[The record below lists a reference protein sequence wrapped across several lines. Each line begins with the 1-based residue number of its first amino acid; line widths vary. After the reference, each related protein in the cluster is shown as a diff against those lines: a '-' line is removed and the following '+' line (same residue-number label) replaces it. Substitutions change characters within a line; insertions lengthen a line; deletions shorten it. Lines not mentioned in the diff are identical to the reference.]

1 LAKPVLTAQPIPLEV
16 PVTIQGATPVDG
28 SDRRELFT
36 ETTKTTLT
44 FENGAVVS
52 LKAKVSTG
60 QCLFLRNEQSGRE
73 ILCKVLEYRK
83 GGPGGYTDLEFTSRD
98 PEFWN
103 APAAKPAA
111 NPQNQSNGA
120 QGIARGPIENQAAAP
135 KPEVLAPIGDEAP
148 ATFPETK
155 ATELAAPAPA
165 PKAATPAAA
174 DEADWNEA
182 KDAEL
187 MAALAMMAGDAKP
200 KPKRESA
207 AEGKQANGQEAVSEN
222 ALPQDET
229 DAAAR
234 SRVISMLASL
244 PGRMREFKPG
254 KVAIAVGIAA
264 SILIVAMLALA
275 WHAKRSASLRASQRA
290 SAASEQSA
298 TQPTASATSQTPTA
312 ANGGPT
318 APSATPT
325 TNSARVVADSN
336 ASAAPAQATDQT
348 QQPSITQA
356 SADSPATAKNNAD
369 GPVVV
374 EQETKLHEPKPP
386 NKSVGETIP
395 ARIVSQAPPAI
406 PSWAKGLDLDPVV
419 QLDAVIDANGNLKTT
434 KALSGPR
441 ILQGEAKRAVALW
454 IFEPALTDGKPTTTH
469 MVLTVEFQR

>member
-1 LAKPVLTAQPIPLEV
+1 MLTAQPIPLEV
-16 PVTIQGATPVDG
+16 PVTIQGATLVDG

-103 APAAKPAA
+103 APAAKPGAMAQSQNNVAQAMASAA
-111 NPQNQSNGA
+111 T
-120 QGIARGPIENQAAAP
+120 ENQAAAP
-135 KPEVLAPIGDEAP
+135 KPEALAPIGDEAP
-148 ATFPETK
+148 PTSPETK
-155 ATELAAPAPA
+155 ATELAASAPA
-165 PKAATPAAA
+165 PKAAIPASA

-200 KPKRESA
+200 KPKREFT
-207 AEGKQANGQEAVSEN
+207 AEGKPANGQEAASEN
-222 ALPQDET
+222 ASPQDET
-229 DAAAR
+229 DAAGR
-234 SRVISMLASL
+234 STVISMLASL

-254 KVAIAVGIAA
+254 KITITVAIAA
-264 SILIVAMLALA
+264 SILIVAMLGLA
-275 WHAKRSASLRASQRA
+275 WHAERSASLRGRQRA
-290 SAASEQSA
+290 IAASEQSA
-298 TQPTASATSQTPTA
+298 TQPTASETSQTPTA

-318 APSATPT
+318 TPSATPT
-325 TNSARVVADSN
+325 TDSARVVASSN
-336 ASAAPAQATDQT
+336 ASATPAQATDKT
-348 QQPSITQA
+348 QQPSIAKA
-356 SADSPATAKNNAD
+356 SNDSPPTAKYFSD

-374 EQETKLHEPKPP
+374 EQETKRRELKQT

-395 ARIVSQAPPAI
+395 ARIISQAPPSI

-441 ILQGEAKRAVALW
+441 ILQGAAKRAVALW

>member
-1 LAKPVLTAQPIPLEV
+1 MLTAQPIPLEV
-16 PVTIQGATPVDG
+16 PVTIQGATLVDG

-103 APAAKPAA
+103 APAAKPGAMA
-111 NPQNQSNGA
+111 QSNVA
-120 QGIARGPIENQAAAP
+120 QAMASAATENQAAAP
-135 KPEVLAPIGDEAP
+135 KPEALAPIGDEAP
-148 ATFPETK
+148 PTLPETK
-155 ATELAAPAPA
+155 ASESAAPAPA
-165 PKAATPAAA
+165 PKAAIPAPA

-200 KPKRESA
+200 KPKREST
-207 AEGKQANGQEAVSEN
+207 AEGKPANGQEAASEN
-222 ALPQDET
+222 ASPQDET
-229 DAAAR
+229 DAAGR
-234 SRVISMLASL
+234 STVISMLASL

-254 KVAIAVGIAA
+254 KITITVGIAA
-264 SILIVAMLALA
+264 SILIVAMLGLA
-275 WHAKRSASLRASQRA
+275 WHAKRSASLRGRQRA
-290 SAASEQSA
+290 IAASEQSA
-298 TQPTASATSQTPTA
+298 TQPTASETSQTPTA

-318 APSATPT
+318 TPSATPT
-325 TNSARVVADSN
+325 TDSARVVASSN
-336 ASAAPAQATDQT
+336 ASATPAQATDKT
-348 QQPSITQA
+348 QQPSIAKA
-356 SADSPATAKNNAD
+356 SNDSPPTAKYFSD

-374 EQETKLHEPKPP
+374 EQETKRRELKQT

-395 ARIVSQAPPAI
+395 ARIISQAPPSI

-441 ILQGEAKRAVALW
+441 ILQGAAKRAVALW

>member
-1 LAKPVLTAQPIPLEV
+1 MLTAQPIPLEV

-111 NPQNQSNGA
+111 IAQNRTNGA
-120 QGIARGPIENQAAAP
+120 QDIAPGRIENQTAAP
-135 KPEVLAPIGDEAP
+135 KAELLAPIGDEAP
-148 ATFPETK
+148 SSVPQPQTTAIEP
-155 ATELAAPAPA
+155 AVSLPAPA
-165 PKAATPAAA
+165 AATPPQA

-200 KPKRESA
+200 NPKSKSKRESA
-207 AEGKQANGQEAVSEN
+207 GDGKDASGQEAASEN
-222 ALPQDET
+222 ATQSAET
-229 DAAAR
+229 DPEAAGQ
-234 SRVISMLASL
+234 SSVISILTGKVRA
-244 PGRMREFKPG
+244 FKPG
-254 KVAIAVGIAA
+254 KITIAAGIAA
-264 SILIVAMLALA
+264 SVLIIAVLGLS
-275 WHAKRSASLRASQRA
+275 WHAKRSASLQANH
-290 SAASEQSA
+290 SATPSSDQSA
-298 TQPTASATSQTPTA
+298 THTEPAISQTSPTPA
-312 ANGGPT
+312 ATPSPSTT
-318 APSATPT
+318 ATAVAALTANSATPT
-325 TNSARVVADSN
+325 SN
-336 ASAAPAQATDQT
+336 GGPAPAVVRLPGD
-348 QQPSITQA
+348 SIA
-356 SADSPATAKNNAD
+356 SAKNNSD
-369 GPVVV
+369 GPIVV
-374 EQETKLHEPKPP
+374 EEQSIPRKPIETR
-386 NKSVGETIP
+386 KSVGETIP
-395 ARIVSQAPPAI
+395 AKIIAQAPPAI

-419 QLDAVIDANGNLKTT
+419 QLDAVIDANGNLKAT

-441 ILQGEAKRAVALW
+441 ILQGAAKRAVALW
-454 IFEPALTDGKPTTTH
+454 IFEPALTDGKPTATH

>member
-1 LAKPVLTAQPIPLEV
+1 VLTAQPIPLEV
-16 PVTIQGATPVDG
+16 PVTIQGATLVDG

-103 APAAKPAA
+103 APATRPAA
-111 NPQNQSNGA
+111 IAQNQNDDA
-120 QGIARGPIENQAAAP
+120 QTIAPAATENQAAAS
-135 KPEVLAPIGDEAP
+135 KPEPLAPIGDEAP
-148 ATFPETK
+148 ATLPETK
-155 ATELAAPAPA
+155 ASESAAPAPA
-165 PKAATPAAA
+165 PIAAIPAPA

-207 AEGKQANGQEAVSEN
+207 AEGKQANGHEAASEN
-222 ALPQDET
+222 ASPQDET
-229 DAAAR
+229 DAAGR
-234 SRVISMLASL
+234 STVIAMLASL
-244 PGRMREFKPG
+244 PGRMREFKSA
-254 KVAIAVGIAA
+254 KITIAVGIAA
-264 SILIVAMLALA
+264 SILIVAILGLA
-275 WHAKRSASLRASQRA
+275 WHAKRSASLRARQRA
-290 SAASEQSA
+290 IAESKQSA
-298 TQPTASATSQTPTA
+298 TQPTASETSQTPIA

-318 APSATPT
+318 TSSATPT
-325 TNSARVVADSN
+325 TDSARVVANSN
-336 ASAAPAQATDQT
+336 ASATPAQGTDKT
-348 QQPSITQA
+348 QQPSIAKA
-356 SADSPATAKNNAD
+356 SNDSPAAAKYFSD

-374 EQETKLHEPKPP
+374 EQETKRRELKQT

-395 ARIVSQAPPAI
+395 ARIISQAPPAI

-441 ILQGEAKRAVALW
+441 ILQGAAKRAVALW

>member
-1 LAKPVLTAQPIPLEV
+1 MLTAQPIPLEV

-103 APAAKPAA
+103 WNAPAAKPAA

-120 QGIARGPIENQAAAP
+120 QGPIENQAAAP
-135 KPEVLAPIGDEAP
+135 KPEALAPIGDEAP
-148 ATFPETK
+148 ARLPETK
-155 ATELAAPAPA
+155 ATELAAPEPA
-165 PKAATPAAA
+165 PKAATPAPAE
-174 DEADWNEA
+174 EADWNEA

-207 AEGKQANGQEAVSEN
+207 AEGKQANGQEAASEN
-222 ALPQDET
+222 ASPQEET
-229 DAAAR
+229 DAAGR
-234 SRVISMLASL
+234 SKVISMLASL
-244 PGRMREFKPG
+244 PGRMREFKAG
-254 KVAIAVGIAA
+254 KVAIAVGISA
-264 SILIVAMLALA
+264 SILIVAMLGLA
-275 WHAKRSASLRASQRA
+275 WQAKRSASLRASQRA

-298 TQPTASATSQTPTA
+298 TQPTASETSQTPTA

-318 APSATPT
+318 TPSATPT
-325 TNSARVVADSN
+325 THGARVVANSN
-336 ASAAPAQATDQT
+336 ASATPAPATDKT
-348 QQPSITQA
+348 QQPSIAQA
-356 SADSPATAKNNAD
+356 SADSPATATNSSD

-374 EQETKLHEPKPP
+374 EQETKLREPKQT

-395 ARIVSQAPPAI
+395 ARIISQAPPAI

-419 QLDAVIDANGNLKTT
+419 QLDAVIDANGNLQTT

-469 MVLTVEFQR
+469 MLLTVEFQR

>member
-1 LAKPVLTAQPIPLEV
+1 VLTAQPIPLEV

-103 APAAKPAA
+103 APAAKPAPIA
-111 NPQNQSNGA
+111 QNQNNGA
-120 QGIARGPIENQAAAP
+120 QAIAPGATENHAAAP
-135 KPEVLAPIGDEAP
+135 KPEALAPIGDEAP
-148 ATFPETK
+148 AALPETK
-155 ATELAAPAPA
+155 ATEPAALAPA
-165 PKAATPAAA
+165 PKAATPAPA

-207 AEGKQANGQEAVSEN
+207 AEGKQANGQEAAPEN
-222 ALPQDET
+222 ASPQDET
-229 DAAAR
+229 DAAGR
-234 SRVISMLASL
+234 SKVISMLTSL

-254 KVAIAVGIAA
+254 KITIAVGIAA
-264 SILIVAMLALA
+264 SILIVVSLGLA
-275 WHAKRSASLRASQRA
+275 WHAKRSASPHASQRA
-290 SAASEQSA
+290 TAASEQSA
-298 TQPTASATSQTPTA
+298 THTQPTASETSQTPTA
-312 ANGGPT
+312 ANGSPT

-325 TNSARVVADSN
+325 SGARVLANSN
-336 ASAAPAQATDQT
+336 ASAAPAQATDKT
-348 QQPSITQA
+348 QQPSIAQA
-356 SADSPATAKNNAD
+356 SNDSPATARNSSD

-374 EQETKLHEPKPP
+374 EQETKQREPKQTS
-386 NKSVGETIP
+386 KSAGETIP
-395 ARIVSQAPPAI
+395 ARIISQAPPAI

>member
-1 LAKPVLTAQPIPLEV
+1 MLTAQPIPLEV

-52 LKAKVSTG
+52 LKAKVSPG

-111 NPQNQSNGA
+111 IAQNQNNGA
-120 QGIARGPIENQAAAP
+120 QAIAPGPTENQAAAP
-135 KPEVLAPIGDEAP
+135 KPEGLAPIGDESP
-148 ATFPETK
+148 ATSPEAK

-165 PKAATPAAA
+165 LKSATPAPA

-200 KPKRESA
+200 KPKQESA
-207 AEGKQANGQEAVSEN
+207 TERKQANGQEAASEN
-222 ALPQDET
+222 VSPQDET
-229 DAAAR
+229 DAAGR
-234 SRVISMLASL
+234 SKVISMLASL

-254 KVAIAVGIAA
+254 KITIAVGIAA
-264 SILIVAMLALA
+264 SILIVAMLGLA
-275 WHAKRSASLRASQRA
+275 WHAKRSASLRARQRA
-290 SAASEQSA
+290 TAASEQSA
-298 TQPTASATSQTPTA
+298 TQPNALETSQTPSA
-312 ANGGPT
+312 ANGSPT
-318 APSATPT
+318 ASSATS
-325 TNSARVVADSN
+325 SARVVANST
-336 ASAAPAQATDQT
+336 ASATPAQATDKT
-348 QQPSITQA
+348 ELPSIAKA
-356 SADSPATAKNNAD
+356 SNDSPATAKNSSD

-374 EQETKLHEPKPP
+374 EQETKQREPNQT
-386 NKSVGETIP
+386 NKSAGETIP
-395 ARIVSQAPPAI
+395 ARIISQAPPAI

-419 QLDAVIDANGNLKTT
+419 QLDAVIDANGNLKAT

>member
-1 LAKPVLTAQPIPLEV
+1 VLTAEPIPLEV
-16 PVTIQGATPVDG
+16 PVTIQGATLVDG

-103 APAAKPAA
+103 APAARPGAIAQNQNDGAQAVAPAA
-111 NPQNQSNGA
+111 T
-120 QGIARGPIENQAAAP
+120 ENQAAAP

-148 ATFPETK
+148 ATLPETE
-155 ATELAAPAPA
+155 ATEPATPAPA
-165 PKAATPAAA
+165 PKAAIPAPA

-207 AEGKQANGQEAVSEN
+207 AEGKQANGQQAASEN
-222 ALPQDET
+222 ASPQDET
-229 DAAAR
+229 DAAGR
-234 SRVISMLASL
+234 SKIISMLSSL
-244 PGRMREFKPG
+244 PGRVREFKPG
-254 KVAIAVGIAA
+254 KVTTAA
-264 SILIVAMLALA
+264 GIVASVLIIAMLGLS
-275 WHAKRSASLRASQRA
+275 WHAKRRASLQASHRATP
-290 SAASEQSA
+290 ASEQSA
-298 TQPTASATSQTPTA
+298 TNAQPAISQTSPMPAETA
-312 ANGGPT
+312 FAST
-318 APSATPT
+318 TATPVAALT
-325 TNSARVVADSN
+325 TNSATNRGTSN
-336 ASAAPAQATDQT
+336 GGAAPAVVRPPSD
-348 QQPSITQA
+348 SIT
-356 SADSPATAKNNAD
+356 SDKNNSD
-369 GPVVV
+369 GPIVV
-374 EQETKLHEPKPP
+374 EEQPIPRKPIETK
-386 NKSVGETIP
+386 KSVGETIP
-395 ARIVSQAPPAI
+395 AKIIAQAPPAI

-419 QLDAVIDANGNLKTT
+419 QLDAVIDANGNLKAT

-441 ILQGEAKRAVALW
+441 ILQGAAKRAVALW

>member
-1 LAKPVLTAQPIPLEV
+1 MLTAQPIPLEV
-16 PVTIQGATPVDG
+16 PVTIQGATLVDG

-103 APAAKPAA
+103 APAARPAA
-111 NPQNQSNGA
+111 IAQNQNDGA
-120 QGIARGPIENQAAAP
+120 QTIAPAATENQAAAS
-135 KPEVLAPIGDEAP
+135 KPEPLAPIGDEAP
-148 ATFPETK
+148 ATSPETK
-155 ATELAAPAPA
+155 ASESAAPAPA
-165 PKAATPAAA
+165 PKAAIPAPA

-207 AEGKQANGQEAVSEN
+207 AEGKQANGHEAASEN
-222 ALPQDET
+222 AWPQDET
-229 DAAAR
+229 DGAGR
-234 SRVISMLASL
+234 STVIAMLASL
-244 PGRMREFKPG
+244 PGRMREFKSG
-254 KVAIAVGIAA
+254 KITIAVGIAA
-264 SILIVAMLALA
+264 SILIVAILGLA
-275 WHAKRSASLRASQRA
+275 WHAKRSASLRAPQRA
-290 SAASEQSA
+290 IAASKQSA
-298 TQPTASATSQTPTA
+298 TQPTASETSQTPIA

-318 APSATPT
+318 TSSATPT
-325 TNSARVVADSN
+325 TDSARVVANSN
-336 ASAAPAQATDQT
+336 ASATPAQGTDKT
-348 QQPSITQA
+348 QQPNIAKA
-356 SADSPATAKNNAD
+356 SNDSPAAAKYFSD

-374 EQETKLHEPKPP
+374 EQETKRRELKQT

-395 ARIVSQAPPAI
+395 PRIISQAPPAI

-441 ILQGEAKRAVALW
+441 ILQGAAKRAVALW

>member
-1 LAKPVLTAQPIPLEV
+1 VLTAQPIPLEV
-16 PVTIQGATPVDG
+16 PVTIQGATLVDG

-103 APAAKPAA
+103 APARRPAA
-111 NPQNQSNGA
+111 IAQNQNDGA
-120 QGIARGPIENQAAAP
+120 RTIARAATENQAAAP

-148 ATFPETK
+148 ATLPETK
-155 ATELAAPAPA
+155 ATEPTAPAPA
-165 PKAATPAAA
+165 PEAAMPAAA

-207 AEGKQANGQEAVSEN
+207 AEGKQASGQEAASEN
-222 ALPQDET
+222 ASPQEET
-229 DAAAR
+229 DAAGR
-234 SRVISMLASL
+234 STVSSMLASL
-244 PGRMREFKPG
+244 PGRIREFKPG
-254 KVAIAVGIAA
+254 KIAIAVGIAA
-264 SILIVAMLALA
+264 SILIVATLGLA
-275 WHAKRSASLRASQRA
+275 WHAKRSASLRARQHTTM
-290 SAASEQSA
+290 ASEQSA
-298 TQPTASATSQTPTA
+298 TQPVASETSQTPTA

-318 APSATPT
+318 TPSATPT
-325 TNSARVVADSN
+325 TDSARVVANSN
-336 ASAAPAQATDQT
+336 ASATPAQPTDKT
-348 QQPSITQA
+348 QPPSIAKA
-356 SADSPATAKNNAD
+356 SNDSPAAAQYLSD
-369 GPVVV
+369 GAVVV
-374 EQETKLHEPKPP
+374 EQETKRRELKQT

-395 ARIVSQAPPAI
+395 ARIISQAPPSI

-441 ILQGEAKRAVALW
+441 ILQGAAKRAVALW
-454 IFEPALTDGKPTTTH
+454 IFEPALTDGKPTATH
-469 MVLTVEFQR
+469 MVLTVQFQR

>member
-1 LAKPVLTAQPIPLEV
+1 VLTAEPIPLEV

-52 LKAKVSTG
+52 LKAKVAPG

-98 PEFWN
+98 PQFWS

-111 NPQNQSNGA
+111 NPQNQSDGA
-120 QGIARGPIENQAAAP
+120 QGIAPGPIENQVGAP
-135 KPEVLAPIGDEAP
+135 KPEALAPLGDEAP
-148 ATFPETK
+148 ASVPQPQTTAIEP
-155 ATELAAPAPA
+155 AVSLSAPA
-165 PKAATPAAA
+165 AATPPQA

-207 AEGKQANGQEAVSEN
+207 AEGKQANGQEAASEN
-222 ALPQDET
+222 ASSQDET
-229 DAAAR
+229 DAAGR
-234 SRVISMLASL
+234 SKIISMLASL

-254 KVAIAVGIAA
+254 KVTIAAGIAA
-264 SILIVAMLALA
+264 AVLIIAMLGLS
-275 WHAKRSASLRASQRA
+275 WHAKRGASLQASRRATP
-290 SAASEQSA
+290 ASEQSA
-298 TQPTASATSQTPTA
+298 TNAQPAISQTSPTPA
-312 ANGGPT
+312 ET
-318 APSATPT
+318 PSASTTATAVAALT
-325 TNSARVVADSN
+325 TNSATNRGTSN
-336 ASAAPAQATDQT
+336 GGAAPAVVRP
-348 QQPSITQA
+348 PSDSIA
-356 SADSPATAKNNAD
+356 SDKNNSD
-369 GPVVV
+369 GPIVV
-374 EQETKLHEPKPP
+374 EEQPIPRKPIETKKM
-386 NKSVGETIP
+386 VGETIP
-395 ARIVSQAPPAI
+395 AKIIAQAPPAI
-406 PSWAKGLDLDPVV
+406 PSWAKGLDLDTVV
-419 QLDAVIDANGNLKTT
+419 QLDAVIDANGNLKAT

-441 ILQGEAKRAVALW
+441 ILQGAAKRAVALW
-454 IFEPALTDGKPTTTH
+454 IFEPALTDGKPITTH

>member
-1 LAKPVLTAQPIPLEV
+1 VLTAEPIPLEV

-73 ILCKVLEYRK
+73 ILCKVLEHRK

-120 QGIARGPIENQAAAP
+120 QGIAPGPTENQAVAP
-135 KPEVLAPIGDEAP
+135 KAELLAPIGDEAP
-148 ATFPETK
+148 ASVPQPQTTAIEP
-155 ATELAAPAPA
+155 AVSLPAPA
-165 PKAATPAAA
+165 AATPPQA

-200 KPKRESA
+200 KPKRESV
-207 AEGKQANGQEAVSEN
+207 AEGKQANGQEAASEN
-222 ALPQDET
+222 ASPQDET
-229 DAAAR
+229 DAAGR
-234 SRVISMLASL
+234 SKVISMLASL
-244 PGRMREFKPG
+244 PGRMRDFKPG
-254 KVAIAVGIAA
+254 KITIAAGIAA
-264 SILIVAMLALA
+264 SVLIIAMLGLS
-275 WHAKRSASLRASQRA
+275 WHAKRSASLQANHRATPA
-290 SAASEQSA
+290 SDQSA
-298 TQPTASATSQTPTA
+298 TNAQPAISQTSPTPA
-312 ANGGPT
+312 ET
-318 APSATPT
+318 PSASTTATPVAALT
-325 TNSARVVADSN
+325 TNSATNRGTNGGAAAAVVRPPSDSI
-336 ASAAPAQATDQT
+336 ASD
-348 QQPSITQA
+348 
-356 SADSPATAKNNAD
+356 KNNSD
-369 GPVVV
+369 GPIVV
-374 EQETKLHEPKPP
+374 EEQPIPPKPIETK
-386 NKSVGETIP
+386 KSVGETIP
-395 ARIVSQAPPAI
+395 AKIIAQAPPAI

-419 QLDAVIDANGNLKTT
+419 QLDAVIDANGNLKAT

-441 ILQGEAKRAVALW
+441 ILQGAAKRAVALW